1 MTLEQWGVDTVR
13 GKILSDI
20 INTIVLLNMRKTL
33 DESGLSVSEVTGK
46 AQSLMCFLYKHGEKK
61 HQIKKS
67 KRTTNSSLVKK
78 LIIGTFAKML
88 NGHALSH
95 HHTPP

>member
-20 INTIVLLNMRKTL
+20 INTIVLLNMRKAL

-46 AQSLMCFLYKHGEKK
+46 AQSLMCFRNKHGEILIETPNKK
-61 HQIKKS
+61 
-67 KRTTNSSLVKK
+67 VKTYYK
-78 LIIGTFAKML
+78 LIGETIPASLKIKDFRRKVL
-88 NGHALSH
+88 LS
-95 HHTPP
+95 